1 MYYLVKFDYGNKTFH
16 RLEQL
21 SVELNSDDDPEV
33 LKNEIHEFI
42 KGHVKELKE
51 IYGQHKVVNICLYK
65 SENEKK
71 VEDYT
76 NLDMF
81 MAFDDLG

>member
-1 MYYLVKFDYGNKTFH
+1 MQYLIKFDYGKKAF
-16 RLEQL
+16 LQL
-21 SVELNSDDDPEV
+21 VQTSMVLNSDDDPEV

-42 KGHVKELKE
+42 KGYVKELKE

-71 VEDYT
+71 IEDYT

-81 MAFDDLG
+81 MVFDDLG